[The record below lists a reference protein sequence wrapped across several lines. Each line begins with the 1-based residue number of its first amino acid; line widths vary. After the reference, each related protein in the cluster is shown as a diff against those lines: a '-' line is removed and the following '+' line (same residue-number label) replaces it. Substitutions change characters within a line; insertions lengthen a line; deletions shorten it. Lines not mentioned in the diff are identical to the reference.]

1 MALDALKY
9 PLEDQ
14 NQTPGFVR
22 FTPCDLAGTPLV
34 AGNLEIV
41 ELYLP
46 PSIQFADGA
55 NYEGFEMGV
64 SGAVAIDV
72 ANKQGNSMDGIGA
85 NVKSQVEGLGQG
97 LDAGTVI
104 SKMADSFSLV
114 VPQEAVS
121 GGTRRAVN
129 PNTRVLFK
137 SVALRTFQFSFK
149 MIPTSEAEAEQIKA
163 IVLSFRKQLYPTISG
178 GAGGASSTSIGYLYP
193 DMYLIEMTLGGREVP
208 PKVKPSFLTAV
219 STNFNGSSGALLSS
233 NGGNEY
239 WSEVDIALSFGEGV
253 TLNKADIVGGH

>member
-1 MALDALKY
+1 MAGPYKY
-9 PLEDQ
+9 PLADL

-22 FTPCDLAGTPLV
+22 FTPCDLFGNTLGT
-34 AGNLEIV
+34 NDMV

-46 PSIQFADGA
+46 PSIQFSDGA

-72 ANKQGNSMDGIGA
+72 ANKQGNSMDGIGGEI
-85 NVKSQVEGLGQG
+85 KSQVGALGSG
-97 LDAGTVI
+97 LDAKTVI
-104 SKMADSFSLV
+104 AKMADTFSLV
-114 VPQEAVS
+114 VPKEAVS
-121 GGTRRAVN
+121 GGTRRATN

-149 MIPTSEAEAEQIKA
+149 MIPTSEEEARQIKS

-178 GAGGASSTSIGYLYP
+178 GDGGSTSTSVGYIYP
-193 DMYLIEMTLGGREVP
+193 DMYLIQMTLGGIEVP

-219 STNFNGSSGALLSS
+219 STNFNGSSGALLAS
-233 NGGNEY
+233 NGSDEY

-253 TLNKADIVGGH
+253 TLNKKDVEVGGY